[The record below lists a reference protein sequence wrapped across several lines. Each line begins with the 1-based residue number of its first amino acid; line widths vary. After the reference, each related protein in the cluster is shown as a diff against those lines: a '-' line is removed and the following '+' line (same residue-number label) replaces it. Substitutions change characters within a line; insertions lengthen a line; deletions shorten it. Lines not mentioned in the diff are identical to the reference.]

1 MIEVSQSR
9 LTEVGFFVIF
19 LIRFWIGINVIWWIQ
34 DRILVFGKNIVRNLI
49 LTLSYFILILLILLT
64 FTFTIRIFPL
74 FRVFYFRVT
83 VGVIAV
89 VILFEEV
96 SAS

>member
-19 LIRFWIGINVIWWIQ
+19 LIRFWIGINVIWYIQ

-49 LTLSYFILILLILLT
+49 LTLSYFILLLLILL
-64 FTFTIRIFPL
+64 TFTIRIFPL